1 MSGPRPNMGSWIDE
15 PVDFSLVTCGTAFA
29 KGVPM
34 ASTARRVL
42 ALALPIAALFSAP
55 GSAFADDDDVVDEQM
70 PPPPPP
76 PPVLRPVYQAPLSQE
91 TQSTY
96 VPQSVA
102 LSGPE
107 EIKDYDSS
115 RPAPE
120 GYTPVM
126 RTRKG
131 FLIGGGV
138 TFGVSY
144 GISVMTAAIGEDV
157 STDGENEVASLW
169 IPVAGPFVQMA
180 QTESASAKVFLFGL
194 GAAQVTGAILLYK
207 GLTSKKRVF
216 VRNDLVG
223 SMNIAPMAG
232 DGTTGAMLSGRF

>member
-1 MSGPRPNMGSWIDE
+1 MGSWIDE
-15 PVDFSLVTCGTAFA
+15 IVEFSLVTRGTAFA

-55 GSAFADDDDVVDEQM
+55 GAAFADDVVDDEQM

-107 EIKDYDSS
+107 EIKDHDSS

-131 FLIGGGV
+131 FLIGGAV

-144 GISVMTAAIGEDV
+144 GISVMTAAVGEDV
-157 STDGENEVASLW
+157 STDGENEVAALW
-169 IPVAGPFVQMA
+169 IPVAGPFWQMA
-180 QTESASAKVFLFGL
+180 RTESATAKVFLFGL
-194 GAAQVTGAILLYK
+194 GAAQVTGAVLLYK

-223 SMNIAPMAG
+223 SMNITPMAG